1 MCLGR
6 TCQSNCARRVGESPR
21 DGGDHWGGQCW
32 DPELGNPEAV
42 VTRGGG
48 VMFPLSLDLVEDTA
62 AGACLVREWALV
74 FFPTVPTVLTIAF
87 GPSAL
92 NHFHPEGD
100 PATAEPRLSTARPAV
115 HASASVQFILVAQSC
130 PTLCDPMNR
139 STPGLPVHQ
148 LLEFTQTHIHRVD
161 DAIHPSHPLSSPSS
175 PALNPSQHQSLFQ

>member
-1 MCLGR
+1 
-6 TCQSNCARRVGESPR
+6 
-21 DGGDHWGGQCW
+21 
-32 DPELGNPEAV
+32 
-42 VTRGGG
+42 
-48 VMFPLSLDLVEDTA
+48 MFPLSLDLVEDTA

-130 PTLCDPMNR
+130 RTLCDRMNCN
-139 STPGLPVHQ
+139 TPGFTVHHQ
-148 LLEFTQTHIHRVD
+148 LLEFT
-161 DAIHPSHPLSSPSS
+161 
-175 PALNPSQHQSLFQ
+175 